1 MAWFVLILSGVLEAV
16 WATALGA
23 SDGFTEPVAT
33 AIFLVSVVLSMIGL
47 AWAMKFLPISVAY
60 AVWTGIGAGLA
71 VIYAMVW
78 GAEPATLPRII
89 FLTGIIA
96 AIAGLKATAKPAAA
110 LDSTVL
116 DSTALESTV
125 QPLPGQPTPDGAEH
139 SGGPA
144 AQ

>member
-1 MAWFVLILSGVLEAV
+1 MAWFVLIFSGVLEAV

-23 SDGFTEPVAT
+23 SEGFTKPVPT

-71 VIYAMVW
+71 VLYAMVW
-78 GAEPATLPRII
+78 GAEPATLPRIV

-96 AIAGLKATAKPAAA
+96 AIAGLKATARTLPPQPAA
-110 LDSTVL
+110 D
-116 DSTALESTV
+116 
-125 QPLPGQPTPDGAEH
+125 QPSSAHQVPGAAGH